1 MTLGKVIHR
10 ATAWAATASTEFVFP
25 ANCRV
30 CDGLKPAY
38 GAKHPICDACMDLV
52 LAPIDRLCQKCGAIV
67 GPMLLTDACRLCRD
81 ENFAFRRVYSCNRY
95 RSELK
100 TIILGAKLSSGA
112 VDAVL
117 LTNLLAERI
126 PSGHDYDTVIPVP
139 SDPFTRWVKAY
150 QMSDVIA
157 DMLARLLHCP
167 VKWNT
172 LKKIRRTKKQGK
184 ISPTARRK
192 NVRGAF
198 SCNKSIAGRNV
209 LLVDDV
215 MTTGSTANECA
226 KALKAS
232 GAAYVDVAVI
242 ARGDGS

>member
-10 ATAWAATASTEFVFP
+10 ATAWAAAASTELVFP

-30 CDGLKPAY
+30 CDGLKPVY
-38 GAKHPICDACMDLV
+38 GARHPICDACMDLV
-52 LAPIDRLCQKCGAIV
+52 LAPTDRLCQKCGAIV
-67 GPMLLTDACRLCRD
+67 GPMLPTGGCRLCRD
-81 ENFAFRRVYSCNRY
+81 ENFAFRRAYSCNRY

-100 TIILGAKLSSGA
+100 AIILAAKQTSGA
-112 VDAVL
+112 GDAVF
-117 LTNLLAERI
+117 LTKLLAERI
-126 PSGHDYDTVIPVP
+126 PSGSDYDVVIPVP
-139 SDPFTRWVKAY
+139 SDRFTRLVKAY

-157 DMLARLLHCP
+157 DTLARMLNSP
-167 VKWNT
+167 VEWST
-172 LKKIRRTKKQGK
+172 LKKVRRTKKQGT
-184 ISPTARRK
+184 ISPSARRK

-198 SCNKSIAGRNV
+198 SCNKLVAGLNV